1 MCPGGTQQESRR
13 VERSEKREGFSMQ
26 HDASPESP
34 AQPVHRSSATKR
46 KLFCCCRCFPYNYR
60 SCSDAIVTDDTQRD
74 WRSSIQHAC
83 LQNPPWCLN
92 IPEHLQSQTHKA
104 RRIPEEPG
112 PSRSTPTH
120 TVSCRYHTE

>member
-83 LQNPPWCLN
+83 LQ
-92 IPEHLQSQTHKA
+92 K
-104 RRIPEEPG
+104 RRIKNKKRKEKRG
-112 PSRSTPTH
+112 RRPTADGLH
-120 TVSCRYHTE
+120 FRCEAVTTTGQTTLS